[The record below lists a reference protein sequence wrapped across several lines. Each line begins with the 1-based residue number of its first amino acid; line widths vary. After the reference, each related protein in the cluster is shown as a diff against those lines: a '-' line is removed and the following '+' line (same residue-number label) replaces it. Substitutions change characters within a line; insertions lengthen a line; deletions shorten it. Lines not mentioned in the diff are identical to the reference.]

1 MTIKAIVPFLW
12 FDTQAEDAAKFYVSL
27 FPNSKI
33 THVARYGDAGP
44 GPKGSV
50 MIVAFE
56 LMGQP
61 FYALNGGQTFKLDEA
76 FSLYVAC
83 TEQDEI
89 DRFWNALSEGGTPN
103 VCGWTKDKFGVSWQI
118 VPRALPQLLNDPNP
132 EKAKRAMQA
141 MMQMGKID
149 IAKLKQAVE
158 GK

>member
-1 MTIKAIVPFLW
+1 MTIRSITPFLW

-83 TEQDEI
+83 TEQEEI
-89 DRFWNALSEGGTPN
+89 DRFWDALSEGGTPN
-103 VCGWTKDKFGVSWQI
+103 VCGWTKDKFGVSWQ
-118 VPRALPQLLNDPNP
+118 VNYA
-132 EKAKRAMQA
+132 
-141 MMQMGKID
+141 D
-149 IAKLKQAVE
+149 IADLLTGPNADKVMAAQMKMKKPDIQALKDAAR
-158 GK
+158 

>member
-89 DRFWNALSEGGTPN
+89 DRFWEALSEGGTPN

-118 VPRALPQLLNDPNP
+118 NYA
-132 EKAKRAMQA
+132 
-141 MMQMGKID
+141 D
-149 IAKLKQAVE
+149 IADLLTGPNADKVMTAQMKMKKPDIQALKDAAR
-158 GK
+158 

>member
-1 MTIKAIVPFLW
+1 MTIKSITPFLW

-33 THVARYGDAGP
+33 THVAHYGDAGP

-61 FYALNGGQTFKLDEA
+61 FYALNGGPVFKLDEA

-83 TEQDEI
+83 TEQEDI
-89 DRFWNALSEGGTPN
+89 DRYWDALSEGGTPN
-103 VCGWTKDKFGVSWQI
+103 VCGWTKDKFGVSWQSGWDGWTRF
-118 VPRALPQLLNDPNP
+118 VSGPRPA
-132 EKAKRAMQA
+132 AAMAA
-141 MMQMGKID
+141 MMQMTKID
-149 IAKLKQAVE
+149 IQKLKDAD
-158 GK
+158 G

>member
-1 MTIKAIVPFLW
+1 MTIRSITPFLW

-56 LMGQP
+56 LMGHP

-89 DRFWNALSEGGTPN
+89 DRFWDALSEGGTPN
-103 VCGWTKDKFGVSWQI
+103 VCGWTKDKFGVSWQ
-118 VPRALPQLLNDPNP
+118 VNYA
-132 EKAKRAMQA
+132 
-141 MMQMGKID
+141 D
-149 IAKLKQAVE
+149 IADLLTGPNADKVMTAQMKMKKPDIQALKDAAA
-158 GK
+158 

>member
-118 VPRALPQLLNDPNP
+118 NYA
-132 EKAKRAMQA
+132 
-141 MMQMGKID
+141 D
-149 IAKLKQAVE
+149 IADLLTGPNADKVMTAQMKMKKPDIQALKDAAR
-158 GK
+158 